1 MIVNASSIVQHVI
14 QSKNKILINVSVSVK
29 SITRAKQIIV
39 GILARVF
46 VRIAGILKVLLVIQ

>member
-46 VRIAGILKVLLVIQ
+46 VRIGILKVLLLIQ